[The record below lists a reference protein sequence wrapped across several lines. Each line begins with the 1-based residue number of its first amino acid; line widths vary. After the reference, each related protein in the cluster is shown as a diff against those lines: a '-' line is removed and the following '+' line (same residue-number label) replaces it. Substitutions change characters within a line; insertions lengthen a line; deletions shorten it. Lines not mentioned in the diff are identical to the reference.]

1 MLFIPG
7 TFSQTL
13 PSNSHKTYTYEEERM
28 RHMGEVEQ
36 LVRRSKKRNPDA
48 FTELMQLHEKDMYRT
63 ASAILPQDADIAD
76 AIQETILTVWEK
88 IDTLQ
93 KNRYFKT
100 WMIRILINKCK
111 DILRSGRRMICVE
124 ELPEQETGS
133 TVEAE
138 ANLEWKEALWG
149 LDEKYRLIVVLFYA
163 EGLRT
168 AEIGKLLQLPDSTVR
183 TRLARGREQLARY
196 YAETEE
202 GGGRK

>member
-13 PSNSHKTYTYEEERM
+13 PSNSHKTYTYEEERT
-28 RHMGEVEQ
+28 RHMGEIEQ
-36 LVRRSKKRNPDA
+36 LVRRAKKRDPDA

-124 ELPEQETGS
+124 ELPEQAAKD

-202 GGGRK
+202 GGRRK

>member
-1 MLFIPG
+1 MI
-7 TFSQTL
+7 
-13 PSNSHKTYTYEEERM
+13 
-28 RHMGEVEQ
+28 Q
-36 LVRRSKKRNPDA
+36 LVKRSISGDADA
-48 FTELMQLHEKDMYRT
+48 FLELMEKNSLAMYKVARG
-63 ASAILPQDADIAD
+63 ILDNDEDAAD
-76 AIQETILTVWEK
+76 AMQDTILTCFEK
-88 IDTLQ
+88 IHTL
-93 KNRYFKT
+93 KNPEYFKT

-111 DILRSGRRMICVE
+111 DILRLGRRMVCVE
-124 ELPEQETGS
+124 ELPEQETGR

-138 ANLEWKEALWG
+138 ANLEWKEALRG

-183 TRLARGREQLARY
+183 TRLARGREQLAKY

>member
-1 MLFIPG
+1 
-7 TFSQTL
+7 
-13 PSNSHKTYTYEEERM
+13 
-28 RHMGEVEQ
+28 
-36 LVRRSKKRNPDA
+36 
-48 FTELMQLHEKDMYRT
+48 
-63 ASAILPQDADIAD
+63 
-76 AIQETILTVWEK
+76 
-88 IDTLQ
+88 
-93 KNRYFKT
+93 
-100 WMIRILINKCK
+100 MIRILINKCK
-111 DILRSGRRMICVE
+111 DILRSRRRIVCVE
-124 ELPEQETGS
+124 ELPEREAKS

-138 ANLEWKEALWG
+138 ANLEWKEALRG

>member
-13 PSNSHKTYTYEEERM
+13 PSNSHKTYTYEEERT
-28 RHMGEVEQ
+28 RHMGEIEQ

-124 ELPEQETGS
+124 ELPEQAAKD

>member
-13 PSNSHKTYTYEEERM
+13 PSNSHKTYTYEEERT
-28 RHMGEVEQ
+28 RHIGEVEQ

-124 ELPEQETGS
+124 ELPEQAAKD

>member
-13 PSNSHKTYTYEEERM
+13 PSNSHKTYTYEEERT
-28 RHMGEVEQ
+28 RHMGEIEQ
-36 LVRRSKKRNPDA
+36 LVRRAKKRDPDA

-63 ASAILPQDADIAD
+63 ASAILAQDADIAD
-76 AIQETILTVWEK
+76 AIQETILTCWEK

-100 WMIRILINKCK
+100 WMVRILINKCK
-111 DILRSGRRMICVE
+111 DILRSGRRVVCVE
-124 ELPEQETGS
+124 EFTEQETGS
-133 TVEAE
+133 TVESE
-138 ANLEWKEALWG
+138 ANLEWKEALQG

>member
-13 PSNSHKTYTYEEERM
+13 PSNSHKTYTYEEERTEAHG
-28 RHMGEVEQ
+28 RDRTIGAQ
-36 LVRRSKKRNPDA
+36 AKKRDPDA

-124 ELPEQETGS
+124 ELPEQAAKD

>member
-13 PSNSHKTYTYEEERM
+13 PSNSHKTYTYEEERT
-28 RHMGEVEQ
+28 RHMGEIEQ
-36 LVRRSKKRNPDA
+36 LVRRAKKRDPDA

-63 ASAILPQDADIAD
+63 ASAILLQDADIAD

-124 ELPEQETGS
+124 ELPEQAAHRRSRLQSQLSNEKPRQQMARRSRCRVEQRRKNRQESVNCRLTG
-133 TVEAE
+133 V
-138 ANLEWKEALWG
+138 
-149 LDEKYRLIVVLFYA
+149 
-163 EGLRT
+163 
-168 AEIGKLLQLPDSTVR
+168 
-183 TRLARGREQLARY
+183 
-196 YAETEE
+196 
-202 GGGRK
+202 

>member
-1 MLFIPG
+1 
-7 TFSQTL
+7 
-13 PSNSHKTYTYEEERM
+13 
-28 RHMGEVEQ
+28 
-36 LVRRSKKRNPDA
+36 
-48 FTELMQLHEKDMYRT
+48 
-63 ASAILPQDADIAD
+63 
-76 AIQETILTVWEK
+76 
-88 IDTLQ
+88 
-93 KNRYFKT
+93 
-100 WMIRILINKCK
+100 
-111 DILRSGRRMICVE
+111 MICVE
-124 ELPEQETGS
+124 ELPEQAAKD

>member
-13 PSNSHKTYTYEEERM
+13 PSNSHKTYTYEEERT

-36 LVRRSKKRNPDA
+36 LVRRAKKRDPDA

-63 ASAILPQDADIAD
+63 ASAILAQDADIAD
-76 AIQETILTVWEK
+76 AIQETILTCWEK

-100 WMIRILINKCK
+100 WMVRILINKCK
-111 DILRSGRRMICVE
+111 DILRSGRRVVCVE
-124 ELPEQETGS
+124 EFTEQETGS
-133 TVEAE
+133 TVESE
-138 ANLEWKEALWG
+138 ANLEWKEALQG

>member
-1 MLFIPG
+1 
-7 TFSQTL
+7 
-13 PSNSHKTYTYEEERM
+13 
-28 RHMGEVEQ
+28 
-36 LVRRSKKRNPDA
+36 
-48 FTELMQLHEKDMYRT
+48 
-63 ASAILPQDADIAD
+63 
-76 AIQETILTVWEK
+76 
-88 IDTLQ
+88 
-93 KNRYFKT
+93 
-100 WMIRILINKCK
+100 
-111 DILRSGRRMICVE
+111 MICVE
-124 ELPEQETGS
+124 ELPEQAAKD

-168 AEIGKLLQLPDSTVR
+168 AEIGKLLQLPNSTVR